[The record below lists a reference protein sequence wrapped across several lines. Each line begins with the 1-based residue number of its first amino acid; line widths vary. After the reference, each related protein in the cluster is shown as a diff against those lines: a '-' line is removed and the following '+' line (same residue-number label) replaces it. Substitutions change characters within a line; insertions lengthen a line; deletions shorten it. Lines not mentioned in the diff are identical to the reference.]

1 MVLLFSCIVK
11 IDYDTPT
18 KLKVFEKFILELLIM
33 LTGIFIF
40 SKFNLVN
47 LLVAIGCILVFSYM
61 FNNSLFNQE
70 KFQLKN
76 TSVRNENTL
85 GYYEFNHLYPHK
97 FKDADSNKFET
108 VEPEEPSKIFFENES
123 ITPEELNIYIPKIDE
138 RSAPVTT
145 TSTFITTTTSVVPA
159 TDPLAVASNDPL
171 DVTSNDPLD
180 VASND
185 PLNKYNGIDIVTEQT
200 LSKFKERASGSFG
213 NFMIGLK
220 RIFL

>member
-1 MVLLFSCIVK
+1 MIIIISLIVVLLFSCIIK

-18 KLKVFEKFILELLIM
+18 KLKVFEKFILEVLIM

-47 LLVAIGCILVFSYM
+47 LLVAIGCVLVFSYI
-61 FNNSLFNQE
+61 FNRSLFNQE

-138 RSAPVTT
+138 RSAPT
-145 TSTFITTTTSVVPA
+145 TSIVATTTTSVVPA
-159 TDPLAVASNDPL
+159 TDPL
-171 DVTSNDPLD
+171 DVPAT
-180 VASND
+180 D

-220 RIFL
+220 SIFL